1 MLTMCFAAV
10 SMPSVQGDDVDTIS
24 DCSNSTDSSF
34 EDEAEEGASEIDA
47 EYDVINGSVLY
58 HKWVTGLS

>member
-1 MLTMCFAAV
+1 
-10 SMPSVQGDDVDTIS
+10 MPSVQGDDVDTIS